1 VLWLRGGLN
10 IFEPNSSAIYG
21 SDESNR
27 SADHISDVA
36 ISNRQSDETNRDP
49 NQFSYGSSNTF
60 SNETNLDP
68 NPFSN
73 QSNRASHC
81 CTNNE
86 QPSGW
91 LRYVVRTDLDHHG
104 QLGHADNLL

>member
-1 VLWLRGGLN
+1 VLWLRCRLN
-10 IFEPNSSAIYG
+10 IFEPNPSANYG

-27 SADHISDVA
+27 SPDHISDVA

-49 NQFSYGSSNTF
+49 DQFTNHSCNTL
-60 SNETNLDP
+60 SDQTNP
-68 NPFSN
+68 
-73 QSNRASHC
+73 ASHC

-91 LRYVVRTDLDHHG
+91 LRYVEMTDLDHHG